1 MMLAEIVLTCI
12 TISDKLE
19 RRKKDRTDK
28 IVEEAQ
34 NERSSVK
41 DAIDEGI
48 ENIMS
53 YSVNGRTGFE
63 GGNNER

>member
-1 MMLAEIVLTCI
+1 MLAEIVLTCI

-19 RRKKDRTDK
+19 RREKDRTDK
-28 IVEEAQ
+28 IVEEAH
-34 NERSSVK
+34 NERSAVK